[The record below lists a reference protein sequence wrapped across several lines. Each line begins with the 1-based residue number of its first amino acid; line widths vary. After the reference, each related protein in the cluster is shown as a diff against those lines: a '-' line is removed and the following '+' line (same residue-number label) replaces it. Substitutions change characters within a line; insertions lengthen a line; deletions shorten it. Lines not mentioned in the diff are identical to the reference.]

1 MHRRRF
7 LQSAGLAVA
16 GAAAPLV
23 LPSRLFGA
31 QAPSNRITLGFIG
44 TGRQAQSLN
53 LPEFMAVPGVEV
65 VAVCDVDSW
74 RVDQARTLVE
84 GTYAKERGVGS
95 YRGCQTYRDFREL
108 LARRDIDAVMISTPD
123 HWHVP
128 MALAALNAGKDV
140 SLEKPI
146 TRYISEGRRLVEVVA
161 KRQRVFRV
169 DSEFR
174 SLERFH
180 RAAELV
186 RNGRIGALRTI
197 RVSSPKELFPD

>member
-84 GTYAKERGVGS
+84 GTYARTSTITTGSTEWCRGS
-95 YRGCQTYRDFREL
+95 
-108 LARRDIDAVMISTPD
+108 
-123 HWHVP
+123 
-128 MALAALNAGKDV
+128 
-140 SLEKPI
+140 
-146 TRYISEGRRLVEVVA
+146 
-161 KRQRVFRV
+161 
-169 DSEFR
+169 
-174 SLERFH
+174 H
-180 RAAELV
+180 R
-186 RNGRIGALRTI
+186 GALRRGSRNQRLPGCRSCTRACRRAMI
-197 RVSSPKELFPD
+197 LIYYTT